1 LIILFRIRISDAM
14 KKGTVLIVDD
24 DRDVLLSA
32 RVVMKKE
39 FPVVL
44 VTTDPEKIPEI
55 LKKEEVD
62 VILLD
67 MNFRAGESDGEEGMR
82 WLRNIHAA
90 DPDIQVVV
98 ITAYGDINLAVAAM
112 KEGACDFVVKP
123 WDNQK
128 LLATVRSCYRY
139 REAGR
144 EIRRLEN
151 TRRAIQGDVPGQMI
165 GVSKP
170 MQNLFDMV
178 EKVAPTDAS
187 VLITG
192 ENGTG
197 KELVARRLHHLS
209 HRSNQIFLTVDLG
222 ALSENLFESE
232 LFGHVR
238 GAFTDAREDRP
249 GKFEVAS
256 GGTLFLDEIGNLS
269 VPMQAKMLT
278 ALQNRQVYRVGSN
291 RPLEF
296 DVRLISATNRP
307 LQEMVKNGRFR
318 QDLLYRINTVVI
330 HVPPLRQRK
339 EDIPLLVNH
348 FTGVYGQKYNK
359 TGLHVNSDD
368 MKRLENY
375 SWPGNVREL
384 QHMVERAVILAD
396 RNTLDF
402 SGVKRQP
409 ASPVATMTESLNL
422 EELERQAIAEAIR
435 KHGGNMSRAAAELGL
450 GRTTLYRKMEKYGL

>member
-1 LIILFRIRISDAM
+1 M
-14 KKGTVLIVDD
+14 KKGTILVVDD

-39 FPVVL
+39 FSTVL
-44 VTTDPEKIPEI
+44 LSSDPGNIPEI
-55 LKKEEVD
+55 LGKEEVD

-67 MNFRAGESDGEEGMR
+67 MNFRAGESDGKEGLR
-82 WLRNIHAA
+82 WLRVIHETE
-90 DPDIQVVV
+90 PDIQVVV

-112 KEGACDFVVKP
+112 KEGASDFVVKP

-151 TRRAIQGDVPGQMI
+151 TRRVILGDVAGEMI
-165 GVSKP
+165 GESKP
-170 MQNLFDMV
+170 MQDLFELV

-209 HRSNQIFLTVDLG
+209 PRSDQIFLPVDLG

-232 LFGHVR
+232 LFGHVK
-238 GAFTDAREDRP
+238 GAFTDALEDRP
-249 GKFEVAS
+249 GKFELAS

-278 ALQNRQVYRVGSN
+278 AIQNRQVYRVGSN
-291 RPLEF
+291 RAVEF

-307 LQEMVKNGRFR
+307 LQEMVRNGQFR

-339 EDIPLLVNH
+339 EDIPLLVDH
-348 FTGVYGQKYNK
+348 FTGLYARKYNK
-359 TGLHVNSDD
+359 TDLRVSSVD
-368 MKRLENY
+368 MRRLENY
-375 SWPGNVREL
+375 AWPGNVREL
-384 QHMVERAVILAD
+384 QHMVERAVIMAEGK
-396 RNTLDF
+396 TLDF
-402 SGVKRQP
+402 SGLKRQP
-409 ASPVATMTESLNL
+409 AFPVRAVAGTLNL
-422 EELERQAIAEAIR
+422 EELEKKAIAAAIW
-435 KHGGNMSRAAAELGL
+435 KHGGNMSRAAEELGL
-450 GRTTLYRKMEKYGL
+450 GRTTLYRKMEKYGI